1 VVNSFNSKLG
11 IWEFSWNY
19 PIILYSKFVVCSGN
33 FTFITKLQI
42 MKVYKFGGASVKDAA
57 GIRNLTNIVAAEP
70 DNLVI
75 VVSAFGKTTNA
86 LEKVLKAW
94 INKTENYNPILD
106 EIYSA
111 HLSIITDLFGKSS
124 EVKGKIDIFFALLRE
139 YLLTSS
145 GEKYDYEYDQ
155 VVSYGE
161 IWSTVIVAEYLKI
174 NVRNVEWCDLREIL
188 ITDDRY
194 RDANIL
200 WGESTKRVQNTFDFS
215 KVRIYVTQ
223 GFIGGTVAG
232 QTTTL
237 GREGSD
243 YTAAI
248 IANMLNAESV
258 VVWKDVPGI
267 LNADPKWFPDAI
279 KLDEISYR
287 EAVEMSFSGA
297 KVIHPKTI
305 KPLHNKN
312 IQLHVRSFL
321 KPEDE
326 GTIIKADIKP
336 RKIEPVFIKKE
347 DQILISILPKD
358 FSFVMGDN
366 LSRIFHTFITHG
378 IKVNLVEASA
388 VSIDVC
394 VDDDRPKVDSLLNV
408 LRDEY
413 AAIYNENVEML
424 SVRHYTAES
433 ITRISSGR
441 DILLEQRTRSTVRF
455 VVRKE

>member
-1 VVNSFNSKLG
+1 
-11 IWEFSWNY
+11 
-19 PIILYSKFVVCSGN
+19 
-33 FTFITKLQI
+33 

-57 GIRNLTNIVAAEP
+57 GIRNLTKIVTAES

-86 LEKVLKAW
+86 LERVLKAW
-94 INKTENYNPILD
+94 LNGEDNYRELLE
-106 EIYSA
+106 EIYA
-111 HLSIITDLFGKSS
+111 EHLSVISDLSVMGS
-124 EVKGKIDIFFALLRE
+124 ETKGKIDTSFTLLRD
-139 YLLTSS
+139 YLSTSLK
-145 GEKYDYEYDQ
+145 GKYDFEYDQ

-161 IWSTVIVAEYLKI
+161 IWSTIIIAEYLKKSI
-174 NVRNVEWCDLREIL
+174 QAVDWCDIRETL
-188 ITDDRY
+188 LTDDRY
-194 RDANIL
+194 RDANVL
-200 WGESTKRVQNTFDFS
+200 WSESTNRVRRIFDFR
-215 KVRIYVTQ
+215 KKRIFVTQ
-223 GFIGGTVAG
+223 GFIGGTAAG
-232 QTTTL
+232 HTTTL

-248 IANMLNAESV
+248 LANMLDAEYV

-267 LNADPKWFPDAI
+267 LNADPKWFQDTR
-279 KLDEISYR
+279 KLDEISYK

-312 IQLHVRSFL
+312 IPLQVRSFL
-321 KPEDE
+321 APEE
-326 GTIIKADIKP
+326 NGTVIKADATLREI
-336 RKIEPVFIKKE
+336 IPVFIKKE

-366 LSRIFHTFITHG
+366 LSRIFLLFITHG

-394 VDDDRPKVDSLLNV
+394 VDDERPKVDSLINDLKE
-408 LRDEY
+408 EY
-413 AAIYNENVEML
+413 STVYNENMEML
-424 SVRHYTAES
+424 SVRHYTTEAIDR
-433 ITRISSGR
+433 ITLGR
-441 DILLEQRTRSTVRF
+441 EILLEQRTRSTVRF